1 MDDQARIQLDIIR
14 QVGAT
19 LGRLRIRFWLRGG
32 WAVDFMLGEITRPH
46 ADIDLVVWAR
56 NRRRVCQALTEV
68 GFVLDREIE
77 VQTDLRKG
85 GQDISIIYLT
95 RSLDGRV
102 VTHGI
107 PVWAWPPS
115 SLPLRAFTLA
125 GVRARAVSPEQLL
138 WEKES
143 YEQGTGRPLRPK
155 DVESMKVLRSVIS
168 TRQSGL
174 MVMGR

>member
-19 LGRLRIRFWLRGG
+19 LGRLRVRFWLRGG

-46 ADIDLVVWAR
+46 ADVDLVVWAR
-56 NRRRVCQALTEV
+56 NRRRIYQALAET
-68 GFVLDREIE
+68 GFALDRDLD
-77 VQTDLRKG
+77 VQTDFRKA
-85 GQDISIIYLT
+85 GQNISIIYLT
-95 RSLDGRV
+95 RAPDGRV

-115 SLPLRAFTLA
+115 SLPPHAFALA
-125 GVRARAVSPEQLL
+125 GVTARAVSPEQLL

-155 DVESMKVLRSVIS
+155 DVESMKVLQR
-168 TRQSGL
+168 
-174 MVMGR
+174 MVSARLSNLTVTGR